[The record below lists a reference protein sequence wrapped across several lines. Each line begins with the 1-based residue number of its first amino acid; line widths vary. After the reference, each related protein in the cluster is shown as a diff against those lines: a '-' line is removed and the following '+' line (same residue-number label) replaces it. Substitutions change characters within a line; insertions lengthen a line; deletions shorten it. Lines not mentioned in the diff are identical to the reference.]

1 MNLKI
6 DKRYITLDEII
17 KSSNIQISKDKE
29 FLDYINHTHDF
40 LMNEIKDGKPIYGIT
55 TGYGASGKNYVSY
68 EDSKTLQKNLFRFH
82 GCGIGVNLSHKVC
95 RYAVIMRTISLS
107 KARSGVSVE
116 LLKRLELLIKEDIIP
131 VIPSQGSVG
140 ASGDLTPLSYIAA
153 VIAGEREVY
162 YKGEIKNV
170 MEVYNELN
178 ITAYEFKPKEALAI
192 MNGTTIMSAIALD
205 AIEEFEII
213 LNSMESYVAG
223 MFEVLLGDDTPVEDF
238 VHESKPFSGQIQTAK
253 NIKNKIQGSKLT
265 HGRDDRYDKFF
276 ADNDLNIQDTYSM
289 RCAPQVLGVIR
300 DNLIISKNWVE
311 TEINSVNDN
320 PLIDGENKKIYTS
333 GNFYGGYVAHAMDTL
348 KICAANLADLLDK
361 EFALLVD
368 HKFNR
373 GLGENLKLSPEPFY
387 HGFKAMQISLS
398 SLSADVIKNT
408 TAASIHS
415 RPTESL
421 NQDKVS
427 MGTTAAND
435 FAKMIPDLY
444 NMLSIAF
451 IGMAQ
456 AVDIRGE
463 SEASP
468 HLKNIY
474 DEIRKIIKPL
484 YEDRRMDFDIVNIN
498 KILRNSK
505 LV

>member
-29 FLDYINHTHDF
+29 FLNYINHTHDF

-95 RYAVIMRTISLS
+95 KYAVIMRTISLS